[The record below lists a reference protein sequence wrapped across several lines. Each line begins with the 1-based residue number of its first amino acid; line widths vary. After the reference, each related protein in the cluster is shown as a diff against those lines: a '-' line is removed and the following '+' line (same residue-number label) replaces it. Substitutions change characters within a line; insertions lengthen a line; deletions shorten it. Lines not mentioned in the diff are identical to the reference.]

1 MSLLFPIMAFGS
13 LLIGVPIYLHLR
25 RKDEKNLVEFPTLRF
40 LDDQPVARARP
51 MWPRNWPLMLL
62 RIIGMLL
69 LIAAFTW
76 PYFSNEQ
83 TVIVEESRVYI
94 LDNTLSAQ
102 TRGGFEKSR
111 NRLAEEI
118 ESSDTSTQIG
128 VIELGSTTQIMARLG
143 DKKPAAALAVRDIEP
158 GSERGDFVDAFRT
171 AAEMLGDSL
180 GAKRR
185 IVLMSDCQSN
195 QWLLDA
201 NSPPF
206 LKDIEVEIANAPE
219 IEITNFSLSAPRARR
234 VTRDGDSWVE
244 VGVTVTLQGDHGPS
258 EIVFRDRGREMERV
272 QLESAS
278 NKDDKTA
285 GEKDAV
291 DSPITYGTA
300 FAQWKV
306 NPTEWTAGEI
316 TIEGNTDDLVG
327 DNQVFFSLAPVR
339 KGKVELIADSL
350 FLRRALSP
358 EVMSDRWDINSVN
371 EDSPIVRSAET
382 APDVLCLESHRLQ
395 SADVRSTVRSDLSA
409 GRGVILFVDKLTPV
423 ISGFLREM
431 GIEEGASQQQPTE
444 PGTFR
449 YVYAEHPIFAPFR
462 TTELGDLAEVEFKNY
477 RRLKV
482 KDATSLAFSAAG
494 DPLVFESNAGPGR
507 LIVFAF
513 AFDRSDTNWPIQPT
527 FIPFLDQT
535 LQYVRGEATTE
546 TFFEPGESVVWDLP
560 AGTQAK
566 SIVVAPLD
574 PGTMGIADGIAPIIV
589 EVEARKASFP
599 LPSQPGHFSL
609 RYDLADSLGAIL
621 DVNPSPLES
630 ELVYE
635 SEPRVLENWG
645 RRTDDDASELA
656 PNKPLASDRR
666 TAISLSKMEALQ
678 QMNWWYILTAAMALL
693 MVETIWGVQQEK

>member
-1 MSLLFPIMAFGS
+1 
-13 LLIGVPIYLHLR
+13 
-25 RKDEKNLVEFPTLRF
+25 
-40 LDDQPVARARP
+40 
-51 MWPRNWPLMLL
+51 
-62 RIIGMLL
+62 
-69 LIAAFTW
+69 
-76 PYFSNEQ
+76 
-83 TVIVEESRVYI
+83 
-94 LDNTLSAQ
+94 
-102 TRGGFEKSR
+102 
-111 NRLAEEI
+111 
-118 ESSDTSTQIG
+118 
-128 VIELGSTTQIMARLG
+128 
-143 DKKPAAALAVRDIEP
+143 
-158 GSERGDFVDAFRT
+158 
-171 AAEMLGDSL
+171 
-180 GAKRR
+180 
-185 IVLMSDCQSN
+185 
-195 QWLLDA
+195 
-201 NSPPF
+201 
-206 LKDIEVEIANAPE
+206 
-219 IEITNFSLSAPRARR
+219 
-234 VTRDGDSWVE
+234 
-244 VGVTVTLQGDHGPS
+244 QGDHGPS

-272 QLESAS
+272 QLEPAS

-285 GEKDAV
+285 GEKDAA

-358 EVMSDRWDINSVN
+358 EVMSDRWDINRVN

-409 GRGVILFVDKLTPV
+409 GRGVILFVDKITPV

-566 SIVVAPLD
+566 NIVVAPLD
-574 PGTMGIADGIAPIIV
+574 PRTMGIA
-589 EVEARKASFP
+589 
-599 LPSQPGHFSL
+599 
-609 RYDLADSLGAIL
+609 
-621 DVNPSPLES
+621 
-630 ELVYE
+630 
-635 SEPRVLENWG
+635 
-645 RRTDDDASELA
+645 
-656 PNKPLASDRR
+656 
-666 TAISLSKMEALQ
+666 
-678 QMNWWYILTAAMALL
+678 
-693 MVETIWGVQQEK
+693 